1 MFNINNNNM
10 FNPQK
15 LTIMK
20 NSITIIDLDAD
31 YNINNIKG
39 YPILIKGSYLG
50 DILPYET
57 GHFNDTPKTCSY
69 GFTYNEDEGY
79 EEFTLN
85 NRDQVYEL
93 IKDIT
98 TAISQALTYRYTHEY
113 LPGKLLNAPCDD
125 ETNDISNAISLLS
138 LLDSIGTEL

>member
-1 MFNINNNNM
+1 ML
-10 FNPQK
+10 NPQK
-15 LTIMK
+15 LTIMQNK
-20 NSITIIDLDAD
+20 ITIIDLDSAD
-31 YNINNIKG
+31 YNINNIEG

-50 DILPYET
+50 DMLPSET
-57 GHFNDTPKTCSY
+57 GHFKDTTKTCSY

-79 EEFTLN
+79 EEYLLN

-113 LPGKLLNAPCDD
+113 KPGELLNAPCDD
-125 ETNDISNAISLLS
+125 ETYDISNAISLLS
-138 LLDSIGTEL
+138 LLDSIGTDL

>member
-1 MFNINNNNM
+1 M

-98 TAISQALTYRYTHEY
+98 NAISQALTYRYTHEY

>member
-1 MFNINNNNM
+1 ML
-10 FNPQK
+10 NPQK
-15 LTIMK
+15 LTIMQ
-20 NSITIIDLDAD
+20 NSITIIDLDSD
-31 YNINNIKG
+31 YNINNIKGG

-50 DILPYET
+50 DMLPSET

-69 GFTYNEDEGY
+69 GFTYNEGC
-79 EEFTLN
+79 EEFTIN

-98 TAISQALTYRYTHEY
+98 TAISKALTYRYTHEY
-113 LPGKLLNAPCDD
+113 QPGKLLNAPYDD

-138 LLDSIGTEL
+138 LLDSIGTDL